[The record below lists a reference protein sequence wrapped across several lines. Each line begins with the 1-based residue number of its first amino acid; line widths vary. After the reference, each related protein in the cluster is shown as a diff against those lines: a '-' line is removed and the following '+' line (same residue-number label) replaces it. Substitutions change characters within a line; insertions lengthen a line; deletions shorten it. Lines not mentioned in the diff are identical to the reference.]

1 MTSSI
6 STTLHAI
13 EVSPPLFM
21 LQRHYT
27 NPKVSD
33 SWASF
38 VTIPRISLPRFT
50 LWLPPSP
57 LVTQK
62 HLHSSPQAPPV
73 QRMNPKT
80 PFPPTMSG
88 ETCFLLVLGL
98 QHLIHVRLLLSDP
111 EQTPRRLLQLPPL
124 IGVWSM

>member
-1 MTSSI
+1 MTTSSV
-6 STTLHAI
+6 SPTLHAI
-13 EVSPPLFM
+13 EVSTPLFT
-21 LQRHYT
+21 LQRRYT
-27 NPKVSD
+27 HPKVSD

-62 HLHSSPQAPPV
+62 HPHSSPQALPV

-80 PFPPTMSG
+80 LFPPTMSG

-111 EQTPRRLLQLPPL
+111 EQTPRRLLQLLP
-124 IGVWSM
+124 